1 MSILLPN
8 MAEFDTISELEE
20 EEEEAATSSSSPSSS
35 SSVSGPDDD
44 EEDEEDEEEEEDE
57 EGEEEEE
64 EETPPPPR
72 VVSEEHLRRYAPD
85 PVLVRGAGHITVQ
98 ESFWSGA
105 GPCQGCLQDKMCQEL
120 LWMDACLVGFGL
132 SNKFDTEFPSV
143 LTGKVAPEEFK
154 TSIGRVNACLKKALP
169 VNVKWLL
176 CGCLCCCC
184 TLGCSLWPV
193 ICLNKRTRRSIQK
206 LLEWENNRLY
216 HKLALHWKLTKR
228 KCETSNMMEYVILIE
243 FLPKYPIFRP
253 D

>member
-20 EEEEAATSSSSPSSS
+20 EEAPSPSSSSSPS
-35 SSVSGPDDD
+35 SSVSGPDDGEEEEEDD
-44 EEDEEDEEEEEDE
+44 EEEEEEEEDE
-57 EGEEEEE
+57 GEEEIS
-64 EETPPPPR
+64 PPPR
-72 VVSEEHLRRYAPD
+72 VVSEENLRRYAPD
-85 PVLVRGAGHITVQ
+85 PVLVRGAGHITV
-98 ESFWSGA
+98 
-105 GPCQGCLQDKMCQEL
+105 
-120 LWMDACLVGFGL
+120 FGL
-132 SNKFDTEFPSV
+132 NNKFDTEFPSV

-154 TSIGRVNACLKKALP
+154 TSIGRVNACLKQALP

>member
-20 EEEEAATSSSSPSSS
+20 AEEEEEEEEAATSSSSPSSS
-35 SSVSGPDDD
+35 VSGPEDD
-44 EEDEEDEEEEEDE
+44 EEDEDEEEDE
-57 EGEEEEE
+57 EDV
-64 EETPPPPR
+64 PPPPR
-72 VVSEEHLRRYAPD
+72 VVSEEHLRRCAPD
-85 PVLVRGAGHITVQ
+85 PVLVRGAGHITV
-98 ESFWSGA
+98 
-105 GPCQGCLQDKMCQEL
+105 
-120 LWMDACLVGFGL
+120 FGL

-193 ICLNKRTRRSIQK
+193 ICLNKRGQGGAAAVQSLTASELDI
-206 LLEWENNRLY
+206 WERIVLAMQRLRAS
-216 HKLALHWKLTKR
+216 AL
-228 KCETSNMMEYVILIE
+228 SNSVEHP
-243 FLPKYPIFRP
+243 LPCGAH
-253 D
+253 

>member
-44 EEDEEDEEEEEDE
+44 EEDEEDEEEDEDE
-57 EGEEEEE
+57 EEEEE

-85 PVLVRGAGHITVQ
+85 PVLVRGAGHITV
-98 ESFWSGA
+98 
-105 GPCQGCLQDKMCQEL
+105 
-120 LWMDACLVGFGL
+120 FGL

-143 LTGKVAPEEFK
+143 LTGK
-154 TSIGRVNACLKKALP
+154 
-169 VNVKWLL
+169 
-176 CGCLCCCC
+176 
-184 TLGCSLWPV
+184 
-193 ICLNKRTRRSIQK
+193 TRRSIQK

-228 KCETSNMMEYVILIE
+228 KCETSNMMEYVSMQLFLVTFFGFHSKCYILLSLSLVSSFYIFFLLSLNFCPLE
-243 FLPKYPIFRP
+243 HRGFLPSSLYL
-253 D
+253 

>member
-20 EEEEAATSSSSPSSS
+20 EEEEEAATSSSPPPSS

-44 EEDEEDEEEEEDE
+44 DDEEEDEEEEE
-57 EGEEEEE
+57 EEEEV
-64 EETPPPPR
+64 PPPPR
-72 VVSEEHLRRYAPD
+72 VVSEEHMRKYAPD
-85 PVLVRGAGHITVQ
+85 PVLVRGAGHITV
-98 ESFWSGA
+98 
-105 GPCQGCLQDKMCQEL
+105 
-120 LWMDACLVGFGL
+120 FGL

-154 TSIGRVNACLKKALP
+154 TSIGHVNACLRKSLP

-228 KCETSNMMEYVILIE
+228 KCETSNMMEYVIVIE

>member
-20 EEEEAATSSSSPSSS
+20 EEEEEAATSSSSPSSS
-35 SSVSGPDDD
+35 VSGPND
-44 EEDEEDEEEEEDE
+44 DEEDEEEEE
-57 EGEEEEE
+57 EEEEE
-64 EETPPPPR
+64 APPPPR

-85 PVLVRGAGHITVQ
+85 PVLVRGAGHITV
-98 ESFWSGA
+98 
-105 GPCQGCLQDKMCQEL
+105 
-120 LWMDACLVGFGL
+120 FGL